1 MKITKAVFPV
11 AGLGTRFLP
20 ATKAQP
26 KEMLPLVDKPII
38 QYAVEEAVAAGLN
51 YFVLV
56 TGKGKHSIEN
66 HFDASYELEEAL
78 EKKGK
83 TETLAEVRAITNLGK
98 FVYVRQQQPPLGL
111 GHAVLMAKD
120 VVDDD
125 FFAVFLPDDVMH
137 CETPCMKQMMEA
149 HEKTGGAIIAVEKT
163 DAEGQ
168 ERYGIVKVE
177 PTDDPRIHKI
187 VDIVEKPGPQ
197 NAPSDL
203 AVMGR
208 YILPKEIFAEL
219 ENTEKGAGGEIQL
232 TDAIKKLIENGNFY
246 AFQYEGERLDAGE
259 VLGYV
264 EATIKLGLEKPKI
277 KESLA
282 EFIKKTAEKL
292 LKS

>member
-38 QYAVEEAVAAGLN
+38 QYAVEEAVASGLN
-51 YFVLV
+51 FFVLV

-66 HFDASYELEEAL
+66 HFDASFELEQAL
-78 EKKGK
+78 EQKGK
-83 TETLAEVRAITNLGK
+83 TELLQEIRDITNLGE

-111 GHAVLMAKD
+111 GHAVLMAKE
-120 VVDDD
+120 VVGDE

-137 CETPCMKQMMEA
+137 CTVPCMKQMIEA
-149 HEKTGGAIIAVEKT
+149 HVKTGAGIIAVEKT
-163 DAEGQ
+163 DAAGQ
-168 ERYGIVKVE
+168 ARYGIVKVE
-177 PTDDPRIHKI
+177 PTADPRIHRI
-187 VDIVEKPGPQ
+187 IDIVEKPGPE

-208 YILPKEIFAEL
+208 YILPPQVFEKL
-219 ENTEKGAGGEIQL
+219 EQTQSGAGGEIQL
-232 TDAIKKLIENGNFY
+232 TDGIRALLQEQPLY
-246 AFQYEGERLDAGE
+246 AFEYEGERLDAGE

-277 KESLA
+277 KDQLSK
-282 EFIKKTAEKL
+282 FIKDIAADL
-292 LKS
+292 